1 MAQTTSQIAWIEGL
15 SPADPP
21 RRGLE
26 LLSLVGRKSSAND
39 FFERAIAH
47 YMNDFEVRKRPDW
60 AAGLLYIARRV
71 HLLPA
76 MRIETQDVQNQ
87 RLRPRN
93 SRWRDF
99 PPRFAAPRVAS
110 AYAGRVDA
118 SRH

>member
-26 LLSLVGRKSSAND
+26 FLPLVGRKSSAND

-60 AAGLLYIARRV
+60 PAGLLYIARRV

-76 MRIETQDVQNQ
+76 NAHRD
-87 RLRPRN
+87 
-93 SRWRDF
+93 SRCPKPTTTSSEHTMARF
-99 PPRFAAPRVAS
+99 PAS
-110 AYAGRVDA
+110 ACSTTCGV
-118 SRH
+118 

>member
-26 LLSLVGRKSSAND
+26 FLPLVGRKSSANG

-60 AAGLLYIARRV
+60 PAGLSMVMEIIAE
-71 HLLPA
+71 
-76 MRIETQDVQNQ
+76 RIADSGDAIV
-87 RLRPRN
+87 PGGI
-93 SRWRDF
+93 
-99 PPRFAAPRVAS
+99 AS
-110 AYAGRVDA
+110 MD
-118 SRH
+118 